1 MTLLSP
7 LRSRLLGLLPAALL
21 ATAACTHVSSAQ
33 GGSTGQTAQGT
44 SISFGDALRI
54 AEQHRVSGLESRRFT
69 HSELWGAM
77 APSLRS
83 SALDVKEVGR
93 SLHGREIRA
102 VTFGNGPTTV
112 LLWSQMHGDESTASM
127 SLADIF
133 SFLAGAEPH
142 PMRERIARELTV
154 VFVPMLNPDGAER
167 FQRHNAAGV
176 DVNRDA
182 RRLQTPEGRA
192 LKALRD
198 SLQPHYGFNLHDQ
211 NARTRAG
218 RDGHQAAI
226 ALLAPAFDSS
236 RAYDE
241 VRSRARLVAATIATA
256 LASEIPGRLAKY
268 DDTFNPRAFGD
279 LMQSWG
285 TSTVLIESGGWQD
298 DPEKQ
303 YLRKVN
309 FVGIITALEAIASG
323 AYEHA
328 DIAAYE
334 SLLENGRA
342 VNDLLVLGGTVV
354 VPGLPPYRADL
365 AVNYDE
371 PLKRTGG
378 RIVEIGDL
386 AELAAR
392 DTIDASGLFI
402 HPSGSALETGPG
414 GGRWIR
420 VGAPASFTLRRGVE
434 EGSEVVRVV
443 ER

>member
-167 FQRHNAAGV
+167 FQRQNAAGV

-182 RRLQTPEGRA
+182 RNLQTPEART
-192 LKALRD
+192 LKSLRD
-198 SLQPHYGFNLHDQ
+198 SIRPDFGFNLHDQ

-218 RDGHQAAI
+218 RNGVQVGI
-226 ALLAPAFDSS
+226 ALLAPAYNAERD
-236 RAYDE
+236 YND
-241 VRSRARLVAATIATA
+241 VRSRARLVASTMAAG
-256 LASEIPGRLAKY
+256 LASEIPGRVARY

-279 LMQSWG
+279 LMQTWG
-285 TSTVLIESGGWQD
+285 TSTVLIEAGALPD
-298 DPEKQ
+298 DPQKQ
-303 YLRKVN
+303 RLRTLNAAAILV
-309 FVGIITALEAIASG
+309 ALDAIATGTYANASAATYDDLPQNTGG
-323 AYEHA
+323 AMDVLIRGA
-328 DIAAYE
+328 QLVIPGQPPMKLDI
-334 SLLENGRA
+334 S
-342 VNDLLVLGGTVV
+342 
-354 VPGLPPYRADL
+354 
-365 AVNYDE
+365 VNYDDAVA
-371 PLKRTGG
+371 RTGG
-378 RIVEIGDL
+378 RVREVGDL
-386 AELAAR
+386 QGVIAIDTLSLDGLYLHPDAEALVGTSGKHWL
-392 DTIDASGLFI
+392 TIDAL
-402 HPSGSALETGPG
+402 AK
-414 GGRWIR
+414 
-420 VGAPASFTLRRGVE
+420 FTVRRGE
-434 EGSEVVRVV
+434 SPTSEVVR
-443 ER
+443 RIDR

>member
-7 LRSRLLGLLPAALL
+7 FRSSLLGLLPAALL
-21 ATAACTHVSSAQ
+21 ASAACTHVSSAQ
-33 GGSTGQTAQGT
+33 GDSTGQTAQGT

-167 FQRHNAAGV
+167 FQRQNAAGV

-182 RRLQTPEGRA
+182 RNLQTPEART
-192 LKALRD
+192 LKSLRD
-198 SLQPHYGFNLHDQ
+198 SIRPDFGFNLHDQ

-218 RDGHQAAI
+218 RNGVQVGI
-226 ALLAPAFDSS
+226 ALLAPAYNAERD
-236 RAYDE
+236 YND
-241 VRSRARLVAATIATA
+241 VRSRARLVASTMAAGLT
-256 LASEIPGRLAKY
+256 SEIPGRVARY

-279 LMQSWG
+279 LMQTWG
-285 TSTVLIESGGWQD
+285 TSTVLIEAGALPD
-298 DPEKQ
+298 DPQKQ
-303 YLRKVN
+303 RLRTLNAAAILV
-309 FVGIITALEAIASG
+309 ALDAIATGTYANASAATYDDLPQNTGG
-323 AYEHA
+323 AMDVLIRGA
-328 DIAAYE
+328 QLVIPGQPPMKLDI
-334 SLLENGRA
+334 S
-342 VNDLLVLGGTVV
+342 
-354 VPGLPPYRADL
+354 
-365 AVNYDE
+365 VNYDDAVA
-371 PLKRTGG
+371 RTGG
-378 RIVEIGDL
+378 RVREVGDL
-386 AELAAR
+386 QGVIAIDTLSLDGLYLHPDAEALVGTPGKHWL
-392 DTIDASGLFI
+392 TIDA
-402 HPSGSALETGPG
+402 
-414 GGRWIR
+414 
-420 VGAPASFTLRRGVE
+420 PAKFTVRRGE
-434 EGSEVVRVV
+434 SPTSEVVR
-443 ER
+443 RIDR

>member
-167 FQRHNAAGV
+167 FQRQNAAGV

-182 RRLQTPEGRA
+182 RNLQTPEART
-192 LKALRD
+192 LKSLRD
-198 SLQPHYGFNLHDQ
+198 SIRPDFGFNLHDQ

-218 RDGHQAAI
+218 RNGVQVGI
-226 ALLAPAFDSS
+226 ALLAPAYNAERD
-236 RAYDE
+236 YND
-241 VRSRARLVAATIATA
+241 VRSRARLVASTMAAG
-256 LASEIPGRLAKY
+256 LASEIPGRVARY

-279 LMQSWG
+279 LMQTWG
-285 TSTVLIESGGWQD
+285 TSTVLIEAGALPD
-298 DPEKQ
+298 DPQKQ
-303 YLRKVN
+303 RLRTLNAAAILV
-309 FVGIITALEAIASG
+309 ALDAIATGTYANASAATYDDLPQNTGG
-323 AYEHA
+323 AMDVLIRGA
-328 DIAAYE
+328 QLVIPGQPPMKLDI
-334 SLLENGRA
+334 S
-342 VNDLLVLGGTVV
+342 
-354 VPGLPPYRADL
+354 
-365 AVNYDE
+365 VNYDDAVA
-371 PLKRTGG
+371 RTGG
-378 RIVEIGDL
+378 RVREVGDL
-386 AELAAR
+386 QGVIAIDTLSLDGLYLHPDAEALVGTSGKHWL
-392 DTIDASGLFI
+392 TIDA
-402 HPSGSALETGPG
+402 
-414 GGRWIR
+414 
-420 VGAPASFTLRRGVE
+420 PAKFTVRRGE
-434 EGSEVVRVV
+434 SPTSEVVR
-443 ER
+443 RIDR

>member
-54 AEQHRVSGLESRRFT
+54 AEQHRDSGLESRRFT

-167 FQRHNAAGV
+167 FQRQNAAGV

-182 RRLQTPEGRA
+182 RNLQTPEART
-192 LKALRD
+192 LKSLRD
-198 SLQPHYGFNLHDQ
+198 SIRPDFGFNLHDQ

-218 RDGHQAAI
+218 RNGVQVGI
-226 ALLAPAFDSS
+226 ALLAPAYNAERD
-236 RAYDE
+236 YND
-241 VRSRARLVAATIATA
+241 VRSRARLVASTMAAG
-256 LASEIPGRLAKY
+256 LASEIPGRVARY

-279 LMQSWG
+279 LMQTWG
-285 TSTVLIESGGWQD
+285 TSTVLIEAGALPD
-298 DPEKQ
+298 DPQKQ
-303 YLRKVN
+303 RLRTLNAAAILV
-309 FVGIITALEAIASG
+309 ALDAIATGTYANASAATYDDLPQNTGG
-323 AYEHA
+323 AMDVLIRGA
-328 DIAAYE
+328 QLVIPGQPPMKLDI
-334 SLLENGRA
+334 S
-342 VNDLLVLGGTVV
+342 
-354 VPGLPPYRADL
+354 
-365 AVNYDE
+365 VNYDDAVA
-371 PLKRTGG
+371 RTGG
-378 RIVEIGDL
+378 RVREVGDL
-386 AELAAR
+386 QGVIAIDTLSLDGLYLHPDAEALVGTSGKHWL
-392 DTIDASGLFI
+392 TIDA
-402 HPSGSALETGPG
+402 
-414 GGRWIR
+414 
-420 VGAPASFTLRRGVE
+420 PAKFTVRRGE
-434 EGSEVVRVV
+434 SPTSEVVR
-443 ER
+443 RIDR